1 MFSLHQLPQLS
12 TRLLTALAALLLAAA
27 AAMPVTALA
36 ADACRIDQLEG
47 TCGGSD
53 APLSAAPS
61 ESVPPGLV
69 TMEEVSR
76 DLPADAV
83 AAAKAQ
89 AEEVKASGVQPV
101 TLQLFH
107 SEKCPHCKEALAWF
121 PQLQTR
127 FPNLII
133 EEYEITQNKENL
145 KKFRDRCQEMGV
157 QMQGVPTFFI
167 GGETLVGFSQDVTAP
182 QIEQLVARLSRPG
195 FSSGASS
202 AGQPIRPPVR
212 MLMFYDADACS
223 HCKDALAWMPTLEAA
238 YPNLTVEKI
247 AVDKAGEGRERFVET
262 AKKFGVEPQG
272 LPAFFLGDDAF
283 FGFYKDK
290 TCAGL
295 IDKVRELSG
304 ITGDEACES
313 AKEISVP
320 FLGSIRVDRVSL
332 GQLTLVL
339 GLLDSLNPCAIWVL
353 TFLLS
358 LLAHTRNRK
367 KVLLVG
373 GTFVV
378 VSGVVYFAFMS
389 AWLSLFNVIGMHKA
403 ITIILG
409 GVAIVM
415 GLINLKELFFFKKG
429 VSLMIPDSAKP
440 KIASRARKILSEQ
453 NMLLAFVGTAVLAGF
468 ANVVELGCTVGL
480 PAIFTK
486 VLTSRGIGTGMQL
499 AYMALYNVYYVIPLA
514 IIVGIFAWTMG
525 HFRVTERTGK
535 ILKLISGLVML
546 SLGIIMLVK
555 PELLVLG

>member
-1 MFSLHQLPQLS
+1 MIHLSAHFLRLHRSIAVLALS
-12 TRLLTALAALLLAAA
+12 
-27 AAMPVTALA
+27 AAMAVAFCAPAFA
-36 ADACRIDQLEG
+36 GDACRIDQLEG
-47 TCGGSD
+47 TCGGSAD
-53 APLSAAPS
+53 APVNLSKEA
-61 ESVPPGLV
+61 EQENVTPGLIP
-69 TMEEVSR
+69 MEEVNK
-76 DLPADAV
+76 DLPAEAV
-83 AAAKAQ
+83 AEEKSR
-89 AEEVKASGVQPV
+89 AEAVKASGMRPV

-107 SEKCPHCKEALAWF
+107 SEKCPHCKDALAWF
-121 PQLQTR
+121 PQLKAK
-127 FPNLII
+127 FPNLTI
-133 EEYEITQNKENL
+133 EEYEITQNKDNL
-145 KKFRDRCQEMGV
+145 KKFKDRSQELGFDMG
-157 QMQGVPTFFI
+157 GVPTFFI
-167 GGETLVGFSQDVTAP
+167 GKERIVGFSRETTADE
-182 QIEQLVARLSRPG
+182 IVDLVSRVSKAPAEG
-195 FSSGASS
+195 DKATK
-202 AGQPIRPPVR
+202 RKPVH
-212 MLMFYDADACS
+212 MLMFYDADGCS
-223 HCKDALAWMPTLEAA
+223 HCKDAIEWMPQLENA
-238 YPNLTVEKI
+238 YPNLTVEKVPVSGDD
-247 AVDKAGEGRERFVET
+247 AGKARFIET
-262 AKKFGVEPQG
+262 ARKFGVEPQG

-290 TCAGL
+290 TCASL

-313 AKEISVP
+313 ANEISVP
-320 FLGSIRVDRVSL
+320 FLGSIRADRVSL

-358 LLAHTRNRK
+358 LLAHTRNRR
-367 KVLLVG
+367 KVLVLG

-378 VSGVVYFAFMS
+378 ISGLVYFAFMA

-409 GVAIVM
+409 VVACIM

-440 KIASRARKILSEQ
+440 KIATRARKILNEQ
-453 NMLLAFVGTAVLAGF
+453 SMLLAFLGTAILACF
-468 ANVVELGCTVGL
+468 ANMVELGCTVGL

-486 VLTSRGIGTGMQL
+486 VLSSRGISTGTQL

-535 ILKLISGLVML
+535 VLKLVSGLVML
-546 SLGIIMLVK
+546 SLGVIMLVK